1 MSEQV
6 ITTPSRW
13 QRFKQSDF
21 LYFFRKDKVAMVSFA
36 IFMAFATMAV
46 FAPFIAPTNPYD
58 LSSIDIMDA
67 ELPPSWM
74 DEGDERFTLG
84 TDDQGRDIFSTILY
98 GSRLSLTIGL
108 LAVGL
113 QLILG
118 VIIGLSAG
126 YFGGRIDN
134 FLMRIAD
141 VQLSFS
147 TMMVAIII
155 SAIFRTALGSELYAQ
170 YAVVMLVVI
179 IGIAE
184 WPQYARTIR
193 ASVLAEKKKEYVE
206 AAKVM
211 GFRAP
216 RIMFRHILPNCLS
229 PILVISTVQVANAI
243 MSEAALSFLGLGL
256 PVDQPSLGSL
266 ISIGFNYIFSGVWW
280 ITAFPGLVLVVLV
293 LVINLLGDWLR
304 DVFNPKIYKG

>member
-21 LYFFRKDKVAMVSFA
+21 LYFFCKDKVAMVSFA

-266 ISIGFNYIFSGVWW
+266 ISIGFNYIFSGAWW

>member
-1 MSEQV
+1 MSQFEQA
-6 ITTPSRW
+6 PSRW
-13 QRFKQSDF
+13 ERFKQSDF
-21 LYFFRKDKVAMVSFA
+21 LYYFLRDKVAMVSFA
-36 IFMAFATMAV
+36 VCMIFLVLALA
-46 FAPFIAPTNPYD
+46 APLISPTDPYD
-58 LSSIDIMDA
+58 MSSIDIMDS

-74 DEGDERFTLG
+74 DGGDSRFVLG
-84 TDDQGRDIFSTILY
+84 TDEQGRDILSTMLY
-98 GSRLSLTIGL
+98 GSRLSLTIGF

-118 VIIGLSAG
+118 IIIGLSAG
-126 YFGGRIDN
+126 YFGGRLDSY
-134 FLMRIAD
+134 LMRFAD

-147 TMMVAIII
+147 TMMVAIIV
-155 SAIFRTALGSELYAQ
+155 SAIFKASFGSEFYSE
-170 YAVVMLVVI
+170 YAVIMLVVI
-179 IGIAE
+179 IGVAE

-206 AAKVM
+206 AARVM
-211 GFRAP
+211 GFKAP

-256 PVDQPSLGSL
+256 PVDQPSLGAL
-266 ISIGFNYIFSGVWW
+266 ISIGFNYIFSGSWW
-280 ITAFPGLVLVVLV
+280 ITAFPGILLVTLV

>member
-1 MSEQV
+1 
-6 ITTPSRW
+6 
-13 QRFKQSDF
+13 
-21 LYFFRKDKVAMVSFA
+21 
-36 IFMAFATMAV
+36 MAFATMAV

-134 FLMRIAD
+134 FFNAHR
-141 VQLSFS
+141 
-147 TMMVAIII
+147 
-155 SAIFRTALGSELYAQ
+155 R
-170 YAVVMLVVI
+170 
-179 IGIAE
+179 
-184 WPQYARTIR
+184 
-193 ASVLAEKKKEYVE
+193 
-206 AAKVM
+206 
-211 GFRAP
+211 
-216 RIMFRHILPNCLS
+216 C
-229 PILVISTVQVANAI
+229 STVI
-243 MSEAALSFLGLGL
+243 
-256 PVDQPSLGSL
+256 
-266 ISIGFNYIFSGVWW
+266 FNYDGGDHYLCYFSNRIRV
-280 ITAFPGLVLVVLV
+280 
-293 LVINLLGDWLR
+293 
-304 DVFNPKIYKG
+304 

>member
-155 SAIFRTALGSELYAQ
+155 SAIFRTALGPELYAQ

-266 ISIGFNYIFSGVWW
+266 ISIGFNYIFSGAWW